1 MKKYTIKLIGRE
13 FFLKKTGKKNE
24 PKFVH
29 VPLTCVPSRYPQF
42 IFDENELD
50 NAMEGALYKRE
61 YHFCDFTKNC
71 WEANCQFEAFNPAFY
86 FEEVTGEESTIR
98 ENKMQL
104 DTVPESQRG
113 HSSLVDEPGKLE
125 KVAEALRNA
134 CDEIKFLNG
143 SDSLLEEFEQVLKEI
158 EKN

>member
-71 WEANCQFEAFNPAFY
+71 WEANCQFESFNPAFD
-86 FEEVTGEESTIR
+86 FEEVVGEEIKKIR

-104 DTVPESQRG
+104 VTIPEFQGVHR
-113 HSSLVDEPGKLE
+113 SLLDEQGKLE
-125 KVAEALRNA
+125 KAAEALRNA
-134 CDEIKFLNG
+134 CDEIKALNG
-143 SDSLLEEFEQVLKEI
+143 SDTILEEFEQILVEI
-158 EKN
+158 EG